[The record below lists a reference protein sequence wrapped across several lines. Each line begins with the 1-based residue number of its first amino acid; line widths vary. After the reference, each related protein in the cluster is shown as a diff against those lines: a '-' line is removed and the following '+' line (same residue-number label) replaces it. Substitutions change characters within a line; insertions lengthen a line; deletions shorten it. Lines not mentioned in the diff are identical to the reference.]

1 MLRYILFLSFIFT
14 SSLAHAGGS
23 GGNIGG
29 VSVALDRGEV
39 FSVREDRQ
47 IDLLGQDYLFS
58 LANDA
63 SESSTS
69 ATELLIIDRANSYSL
84 QSGGLPYGFAI
95 DKVAGTVDFNGEVLS
110 FEELIEE
117 TKAAEE

>member
-1 MLRYILFLSFIFT
+1 MLRYIAAFLLVF
-14 SSLAHAGGS
+14 SSTLALAGGS

-29 VSVALDRGEV
+29 VNVALSGGEV
-39 FSVREDRQ
+39 FSIREDRQ

-63 SESSTS
+63 SESSIS

-95 DKVAGTVDFNGEVLS
+95 DKTAGTVDFSGEVLS